1 MVGDGWRWFSV
12 VFGGLK
18 TTVKVGRLVPS
29 RRDRQRVEDNAPHLP
44 AAVVILPPDVLAQC
58 PPSSRANSP
67 LCAGTETSLR
77 GHIDPYVWAHRHLFV
92 GT

>member
-1 MVGDGWRWFSV
+1 M

-44 AAVVILPPDVLAQC
+44 AAVVILPPEVLAQR
-58 PPSSRANSP
+58 PP
-67 LCAGTETSLR
+67 LFAGK
-77 GHIDPYVWAHRHLFV
+77 
-92 GT
+92 